1 MVPMIYMLQISPTVQ
16 LLTPPLYPSPSHSN
30 TPKPTQII
38 PTPSNVWMSGICPI
52 QTASVIATR
61 PIVRRLATDE
71 VVGPQI
77 PINTIKPAFYSSA
90 FSWISWEGAYVY
102 STTCR
107 HDDKCIPD
115 RTCISTLTS
124 RPAECLYP
132 RPMKEWNRYT
142 EHDQCCETDTAC
154 YKV

>member
-1 MVPMIYMLQISPTVQ
+1 MLHSWPRPDP
-16 LLTPPLYPSPSHSN
+16 LDPPHQPSPSHNN

-38 PTPSNVWMSGICPI
+38 PTPNKVWMSGMCPI

-77 PINTIKPAFYSSA
+77 PINTINPAFYPLAS
-90 FSWISWEGAYVY
+90 SWISWDGAYVD

-107 HDDKCIPD
+107 NDNKCIPD

-132 RPMKEWNRYT
+132 RPMKEWNRCT
-142 EHDQCCETDTAC
+142 EHDQCCESDTAC